1 MLVKV
6 EAPKLRPLEVV
17 FSVSVPEKVDRFV
30 PAVASAA
37 VPAVI
42 ACESSAQDWL
52 QRAQEVEFDGT
63 QWLAPAGAASS
74 CFAQEFAKAQPK
86 VSPAPAKGVR
96 VRLMARYPDPDGG
109 V

>member
-6 EAPKLRPLEVV
+6 EAPQLRALEVV
-17 FSVSVPEKVDRFV
+17 FSVSLPEKLDRFV
-30 PAVASAA
+30 PAVAGAA

-42 ACESSAQDWL
+42 ACSSSAQDWL

-63 QWLAPAGAASS
+63 HWVAPAGAASS
-74 CFAQEFAKAQPK
+74 CFAREFAQAQPK

-96 VRLMARYPDPDGG
+96 IRLMPRYPDLDGG